1 MADTL
6 DLLVVGGGPAGLAT
20 ALHAQRAGLTVRV
33 WEQRA
38 GTVDK
43 ACGEGLMPGAVA
55 ALAELGVHPSGHP
68 LKGINYLGSGRGAR
82 ADFRAG
88 PGLGVRRTTLH
99 DALAEAV
106 AAAGIVVEQR
116 RATDL
121 RQDEVGVVLD
131 GVPARYVVA
140 ADGLHSPLRRHL
152 GLDDPGRGSRLGGPA
167 RHGLRRHV
175 HLAPWSSY
183 VEVHWGRHAEAYV
196 TPVADDLVG
205 VAVLSSRRATY
216 DEHLAEFP
224 DLLARL
230 DGASPVD
237 AVRGA
242 GPLRQSA
249 RRRTAGR
256 VLLVGDAAGYVDAL
270 TGEGVALALGQAG
283 AAVAAI
289 ARDEPERYERDWV
302 SLTRRYRWLTSGL
315 VTATRPAPLRRGLVP
330 AARLLPGV
338 FGLAVNALARPVD
351 ARSDRGAVSTRSA
364 VPPTVDF

>member
-1 MADTL
+1 MAGPV

-33 WEQRA
+33 WEARS

-55 ALAELGVHPSGHP
+55 ALAVLGIQPAGHP
-68 LKGINYLGSGRGAR
+68 LLGIRYLGSGREAR

-88 PGLGVRRTTLH
+88 PGLGVRRTVLH

-116 RATDL
+116 RAADL
-121 RQDEVGVVLD
+121 RQDEHGVVVD
-131 GVPARYVVA
+131 GVRARYVVA
-140 ADGLHSPLRRHL
+140 ADGLHSPLRRAL
-152 GLDDPGRGSRLGGPA
+152 GLDDPGRGSERRRRRA
-167 RHGLRRHV
+167 RHGLRRHFS
-175 HLAPWSSY
+175 LPPWSSH

-224 DLLARL
+224 ALLARL
-230 DGASPVD
+230 EGAEPVD
-237 AVRGA
+237 SVRGA

-249 RRRTAGR
+249 QRRTAGR

-270 TGEGVALALGQAG
+270 TGEGVALALGQAC
-283 AAVAAI
+283 AAVEAVAL
-289 ARDEPERYERDWV
+289 DDPEHYEQAWV
-302 SLTRRYRWLTSGL
+302 SLTRRYRWLTAGL
-315 VTATRPAPLRRGLVP
+315 VAATRPAPLRRALVP
-330 AARLLPGV
+330 AARLLPPV
-338 FGLAVNALARPVD
+338 FDLAVNALARPIDMRPEQSRRTNV
-351 ARSDRGAVSTRSA
+351 
-364 VPPTVDF
+364 